1 MLIVGIQHSAR
12 LIGTRDLAQ
21 LRTLLSIVF
30 KWYIEPESNEICDA
44 IATGNIENVPLNE
57 LLSGTSRLW
66 MFVFRSQSSDHASS
80 SSPSTSTQASTR
92 THITQTLVSRHLA
105 DLWRP
110 SLLLSS
116 MPISQVSEVA
126 QNVAYVQACL
136 NDILHL

>member
-1 MLIVGIQHSAR
+1 MLIRYVLYLAR

-30 KWYIEPESNEICDA
+30 KWYIEPESNGICDA
-44 IATGNIENVPLNE
+44 ITTGNIENVSLNE

-66 MFVFRSQSSDHASS
+66 MFVFRSQLSGHASS
-80 SSPSTSTQASTR
+80 SSPSTSTQAAAR
-92 THITQTLVSRHLA
+92 THITQTIISRHLA

-116 MPISQVSEVA
+116 VPISQASAVA
-126 QNVAYVQACL
+126 QDVAYVRACL
-136 NDILHL
+136 DDLLPL